1 MYKLIS
7 LFLWLNSR
15 LKANQGFSLKWLN
28 QVIKSGFRPNQRGKV
43 VKEVTRL
50 IKRIF
55 LDDFKRSE
63 NVEKF

>member
-1 MYKLIS
+1 MQKLIS
-7 LFLWLNSR
+7 PFSRLNLR

-28 QVIKSGFRPNQRGKV
+28 QVIKSGFWPNQRGKV

-55 LDDFKRSE
+55 LDDFNRAK
-63 NVEKF
+63 NVGEF